1 MAKPT
6 ARTALRVIREVAK
19 AHDLTHDLPS
29 KLGWG
34 DPYNGTAV
42 LTPRDWEDRGHDYA
56 TGRIAVVVYEGSDL
70 SMFFNLD
77 ACYRTGAASDYDTW
91 EAMHAALGEAGMWAE
106 AINGYSSSIYRSED
120 A

>member
-1 MAKPT
+1 MDKPT

-42 LTPRDWEDRGHDYA
+42 LTVRDWEDRGNQA
-56 TGRIAVVVYEGSDL
+56 PGAIAVVVHEGSDL
-70 SMFFNLD
+70 SMLFDLD

-91 EAMHAALGEAGMWAE
+91 EAMNAALGEAGMWAE
-106 AINGYSSSIYRSED
+106 AINGYSSCIYRSED